1 MKISYNWLQQY
12 IDIPETP
19 QEIGK
24 VLTSTGLEVEHIETY
39 ETVRGGLKGLVI
51 GHVLTCSRHPNAD
64 KLSLTTVD
72 VGDGT
77 PRKIVCGASNVAA
90 GQKVVVALPGTTV
103 YPAKGD
109 PFEIKV
115 ARIRGEQSEG
125 MICAEDEI
133 GLGESHA
140 GIMVLEPGAKVG
152 ALAAQHF
159 KIETDHVIEIGLTPN
174 RADAASHLGVAR
186 DLRAVLRRTLR
197 RPDSEALSVT
207 GKDLPVAVEIRNA
220 EACPRFTGV
229 TISGVS
235 VKDSPAWLKSRLR
248 SIGLAPINNVVDVT
262 NFVCHELGQP
272 LHAYDALV
280 AGKKVLVQTLPQGT
294 KFITLDGK
302 ERSLTAGDLMICNE
316 AGEGMCI
323 AGVFGGSRS
332 GVTAATTSIFL
343 ESAYFSPSWI
353 RKTGMRHQLK
363 TDASFRF
370 ERGVD
375 PDGTVA
381 ALRRAASLIC
391 EVSGGHL
398 SSEIVDNYPAKIDP
412 VIIEVKHRNLTRLIG
427 KQIPDEEVFGI
438 LERLDIVVSDRKAD
452 SFRVAV
458 PPYRV
463 DVKQEADI
471 VEEVLRIYGLN
482 NIPLA
487 AHAGSSFI
495 SEFSV
500 KDVNKYRRT
509 IGELLVSNGF
519 YEILTNSLTNAA
531 YYERHSL
538 KLGMEPVAILNKL
551 SEEHGIMRGTMLFS
565 GLEVCAFN
573 VNRKQKNLKLFEFGK
588 TYGKHGTEYR
598 ESERLAIFLT
608 GQAESDSWQA
618 KPRAVAYSDLLQ
630 AVAEVL
636 DKSAIQSHQLSPL
649 DDPLFEYGMC
659 ILSGKVEIGRLG
671 KVKQSFQKDFG
682 LKQDIFYADLDAVLL
697 FNAASPKFDV
707 KEVPKFPE
715 VRRDLSIVLDKQVT
729 YKEIEELVRNTEK
742 KLIKDIIVFDVYEGD
757 KIQQGKKAYAL
768 GFTLQDE
775 SKTLTD
781 EEIDK
786 TMSKLIGAF
795 EQKMKALIRK

>member
-1 MKISYNWLQQY
+1 MKISYNWLREY
-12 IDIPETP
+12 VDIPESP
-19 QEIGK
+19 QEIGN
-24 VLTSTGLEVEHIETY
+24 VLTSTGLEVEHVEASETIK
-39 ETVRGGLKGLVI
+39 GGLKGLVI
-51 GHVLTCSRHPNAD
+51 GHVLTCVRHPNAD

-90 GQKVVVALPGTTV
+90 GQKVIVALPGTIINPV
-103 YPAKGD
+103 KGD
-109 PFEIKV
+109 AFEIKV
-115 ARIRGEQSEG
+115 AKIRGEQSEG

-140 GIMVLEPGAKVG
+140 GIMILEPSAKVG
-152 ALAAQHF
+152 TLAAQYF
-159 KIETDHVIEIGLTPN
+159 KVESDHILEIGLTPN
-174 RADAASHLGVAR
+174 RADAASHFGVAR
-186 DLRAVLRRTLR
+186 DIRAVLNRPLR
-197 RPDSEALSVT
+197 RPDTSALKIT
-207 GKDLPVAVEIRNA
+207 NKNLPIDVEIKNA
-220 EACPRFTGV
+220 EACPRFSGV
-229 TISGVS
+229 TISGIS
-235 VKDSPAWLKSRLR
+235 VKDSPDWLKSRLK
-248 SIGLAPINNVVDVT
+248 SIGLTPINNIVDVT

-272 LHAYDALV
+272 LHAYDALAV
-280 AGKKVLVQTLPQGT
+280 GKKIIVQTLAQGT
-294 KFITLDGK
+294 KFTTLDNK
-302 ERSLTAGDLMICNE
+302 ERSLSSADLMVCNE
-316 AGEGMCI
+316 KGEGMCI
-323 AGVFGGSRS
+323 AGVFGGSKS
-332 GVTAATTSIFL
+332 GITAATTTIFL

-375 PDGTVA
+375 PEGTVA
-381 ALRRAASLIC
+381 ALRRAALLIC

-398 SSEIVDNYPAKIDP
+398 SSEIVDNYPSPIAP
-412 VIIEVKHRNLTRLIG
+412 VIIEVKHRNLNRLIG
-427 KQIPDEEVFGI
+427 KEIPTDEVFGI
-438 LERLDIVVSDRKAD
+438 LERLDIAVSEKKETG
-452 SFRVAV
+452 FRATV
-458 PPYRV
+458 PAYRV

-487 AHAGSSFI
+487 PFAGSTFI
-495 SEFSV
+495 SGFPA
-500 KDVNKYRRT
+500 KDINKYRRV

-519 YEILTNSLTNAA
+519 YEILTNSLTNQA
-531 YYERHSL
+531 YYDRHSL

-551 SEEHGIMRGTMLFS
+551 SEEQGIMRGTMLFS

-588 TYGKHGTEYR
+588 TYGKHGAEYR

-608 GQAESDSWQA
+608 GQAEADGWQT
-618 KPRAVAYSDLLQ
+618 KPRAVAYSDLSQ

-636 DKSAIQSHQLSPL
+636 DKSAIHKHELSPI
-649 DDPLFEYGMC
+649 DDPMFEYGMC

-682 LKQDIFYADLDAVLL
+682 LKQEIFYADLDAVLL

-707 KEVPKFPE
+707 QDVPRFPE

-729 YKEIEELVRNTEK
+729 YKEIEELVRGTEK

-768 GFTLQDE
+768 GFTLLDE

-781 EEIDK
+781 EEIER